1 MHSYFI
7 TLLIICPLVLCAG
20 FVDAAAGGGGL
31 ISLPAYIFAGVPIHT
46 AYGTNKFANCIGT
59 SVASIKFFKSGK
71 LEIKTALLASG
82 GALIGSAL
90 GAKLT
95 LLLSEIYL
103 QYCLIIILP
112 IVSIFLIFNRNF
124 GEDVQNEID
133 FKKLYPIVL
142 LVGVA
147 IGIYDG
153 FFGPGTGTF
162 LVLAFTSIC
171 KFNIIISSGN
181 AKMVNLASNLS
192 ALIVFLLNGKV
203 AIMIGIPAAIA
214 SIIGNYI
221 GAHFAIKKGVKFIKP
236 IILIVI
242 IMLFSKIVI
251 SLF

>member
-1 MHSYFI
+1 MRFI
-7 TLLIICPLVLCAG
+7 
-20 FVDAAAGGGGL
+20 
-31 ISLPAYIFAGVPIHT
+31 Y
-46 AYGTNKFANCIGT
+46 N
-59 SVASIKFFKSGK
+59 
-71 LEIKTALLASG
+71 
-82 GALIGSAL
+82 
-90 GAKLT
+90 
-95 LLLSEIYL
+95 
-103 QYCLIIILP
+103 IILP

-133 FKKLYPIVL
+133 FKKLYPIIL

-147 IGIYDG
+147 IGVYDG

-171 KFNIIISSGN
+171 KFNIITSSGN
-181 AKMVNLASNLS
+181 AKMVNLASNLA